1 MKSGRGAPVTS
12 GHMSSSIM
20 VEAEGESL
28 VARDE
33 TDELPTGEP
42 LRCSSY
48 GGVNLVTIR
57 DTK

>member
-1 MKSGRGAPVTS
+1 MNSGRGAPVTS
-12 GHMSSSIM
+12 GPTASSIM
-20 VEAEGESL
+20 VEAEEASL

-42 LRCSSY
+42 LRSSSY
-48 GGVNLVTIR
+48 GSVNLVTIR